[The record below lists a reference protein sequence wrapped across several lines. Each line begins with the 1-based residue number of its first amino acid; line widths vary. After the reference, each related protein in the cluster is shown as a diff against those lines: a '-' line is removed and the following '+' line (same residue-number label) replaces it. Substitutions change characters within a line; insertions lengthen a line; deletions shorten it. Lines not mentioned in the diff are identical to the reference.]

1 MSERYLVTS
10 ALPYANGKLHIGQ
23 IAGAYL
29 PADIYVR
36 YLRLK
41 GRDVVYICGS
51 DEHGVPVTVTADKE
65 GRTPREV
72 VDYYHT
78 NIKETFARFGM
89 SFDNYGR
96 TSDEAHH
103 YPLAQL
109 FFTEL
114 LEAGYISTDV
124 TEQYYCEHCK
134 RFLPDRYVNGT
145 CPQCGDEN
153 ARGDQCDECGRWLS
167 ALELEEPRCA
177 ICGGTPI
184 IRETKHWYIE
194 LPEFAP
200 FLKEWLGRKTDWK
213 DNVRRFCYGW
223 LDEGLQKRAITR
235 DISWGV
241 PVPLDGAEGKVLYV
255 WFDAPIGYI
264 SSTMEWAE
272 EQGDPDL
279 WKRYWYADDDLRL
292 VHFIGKDN
300 IVFHAMVWP
309 SMLQGQTS
317 VKYCLPY
324 EIPANEFLN
333 LEGKQMSTSRDWAVW
348 LDEMLDD
355 FQPDSIR
362 YALAAN
368 LPENRDTDFTFRD
381 FGNRVNGELAGIFGN
396 FINRTLGFVAK
407 YMNNTIP
414 EKGKLTEADD
424 ELLAKAGIQLEKTGA
439 AIEVFHMRD
448 AMAEAMG
455 IARAANLYY
464 QEQEPWARR
473 KDDPERCATIL
484 WTSLKVAG
492 IMSGAMEPFTPFVTA
507 SIREMLG
514 IAEPLKWDEAMEYE
528 PEAGRE
534 LGKVEVLVQTIDDEV
549 VEAQVQRLKE
559 KSAAAIAKQEEDNAM
574 EQKAEQKQDY
584 VTFDDIQKLGLKVAE
599 ILECEK
605 VEGADKLLKMQIDVG
620 GEKRQIIAGIAP
632 WYEAEALVGKKI
644 VVITNM
650 QPAKIRGV
658 ESNGMLL
665 AATIGDKEDVQ
676 IVIPDNDAPAG
687 CSIS

>member
-1 MSERYLVTS
+1 MSDRYLVTS

-41 GRDVVYICGS
+41 GREVVYICGS

-65 GRTPREV
+65 GKTPREV
-72 VDYYHT
+72 VDYYHN
-78 NIKETFARFGM
+78 NIEETFARFGM

-96 TSDEAHH
+96 TSDEKHH
-103 YPLAQL
+103 YPLAQR
-109 FFTEL
+109 FFSEL
-114 LEAGYISTDV
+114 LDAGYVSTDV
-124 TEQYYCEHCK
+124 REQHYCEHCV
-134 RFLPDRYVNGT
+134 RFLPDRYVNGV
-145 CPQCGDEN
+145 CPNCGSD

-177 ICGGTPI
+177 ICGEEPI
-184 IRETKHWYIE
+184 IKKTKHWYIE
-194 LPEFAP
+194 LPKFAP
-200 FLKEWLGRKTDWK
+200 FLKEWLDRKTDWK
-213 DNVRRFCYGW
+213 DNVRRFCNGW

-235 DISWGV
+235 DLSWGV
-241 PVPLDGAEGKVLYV
+241 PVPLDEAEGKVLYV

-272 EQGDPDL
+272 KRGDPDL
-279 WKRYWYADDDLRL
+279 WKRYWYTDDDLRL

-309 SMLQGQTS
+309 SMLNGQTS
-317 VKYCLPY
+317 ANYRLPD

-348 LDEMLDD
+348 LDELLDD
-355 FQPDSIR
+355 FQPDSVR

-396 FINRTLGFVAK
+396 FINRSLGFAVK
-407 YMNNTIP
+407 YLDNEIP
-414 EKGKLTEADD
+414 EKGKFTEAD
-424 ELLAKAGIQLEKTGA
+424 EALLAKVETRLIKTGE
-439 AIEVFHMRD
+439 AIEVFHIRD
-448 AMAEAMG
+448 ALAEAMG
-455 IARAANLYY
+455 IARDANLYY

-492 IMSGAMEPFTPFVTA
+492 ILSTTMEPFTPFA
-507 SIREMLG
+507 AARIREMLG
-514 IAEPLKWDEAMEYE
+514 IAEPLGWDRVMEYE
-528 PEAGRE
+528 PESGRE

-549 VEAQVQRLKE
+549 VEEQVRRLEE
-559 KSAAAIAKQEEDNAM
+559 KSAAAIVKQEEEGEM
-574 EQKAEQKQDY
+574 EQKAEKKLEY
-584 VTFDDIQKLGLKVAE
+584 VTFDDINKLGLKVAE

-605 VEGADKLLKMQIDVG
+605 VEGADKLLKIQIDIG

-632 WYEAEALVGKKI
+632 WYEAESLVGRKI

-665 AATIGDKEDVQ
+665 AASVNDDEDVQ
-676 IVIPDNDAPAG
+676 LIIPDNDAPAG
-687 CSIS
+687 SGVN